1 MKKVLLGLALCA
13 FTFVACDET
22 NNGDENGDNGNGG
35 NGGNGGGNTTAIVDN
50 TISGTLKRVI
60 DNYDGRYF
68 DGDVTD
74 EIDEIRG
81 FVYNEDT
88 DEDVPAGSSPVSNGR
103 FSIKLDASKL
113 GGLEDIT
120 HEMPEALTISDRNA
134 KWGSLELEG
143 FKGGYCEGWVR
154 IYPANL
160 SEEMDFNLMYI
171 DRDVTISG
179 SYVMNNRDD
188 EDPGHRNHDRGY
200 IEPVEFE
207 KRNTKSDDEFRVSV
221 NMNLKKGWN
230 LIVFNMSGE
239 NNGTVTTNNTFTN
252 IVWGVRFDEPVTN
265 NDPDIQYP
273 DERKWNDD
281 RREDSYGKSNRT
293 KTFKS
298 IWR

>member
-22 NNGDENGDNGNGG
+22 NNGDENGDN
-35 NGGNGGGNTTAIVDN
+35 GNGGGNTTAIVDN

-68 DGDVTD
+68 DGDVTN
-74 EIDEIRG
+74 EIDEVRG

-120 HEMPEALTISDRNA
+120 HEMPETLTISDRNA
-134 KWGSLELEG
+134 KWGNLWLEG
-143 FKGGYCEGWVR
+143 FKDGYYEGMIR
-154 IYPANL
+154 MYPANL
-160 SEEMDFNLMYI
+160 SEEMDFNLMYV

-179 SYVMNNRDD
+179 SYVMDNRNDD
-188 EDPGHRNHDRGY
+188 EPEHRNDDGRY
-200 IEPVEFE
+200 DKPAEFE
-207 KRNTKSDDEFRVSV
+207 KRNTKSDDEFRVST

-230 LIVFNMSGE
+230 VIEQRKVDA
-239 NNGTVTTNNTFTN
+239 NNGTMTTNNTFTN
-252 IVWGVRFDEPVTN
+252 IVWGIWDYEYPTN
-265 NDPDIQYP
+265 GEVVPN
-273 DERKWNDD
+273 EKK
-281 RREDSYGKSNRT
+281 EESFGKSIRT
-293 KTFKS
+293 KGLKT
-298 IWR
+298 IWSNSVR

>member
-22 NNGDENGDNGNGG
+22 NNGDENGDNG

-88 DEDVPAGSSPVSNGR
+88 DEDVLAGSSPVSNGR

-120 HEMPEALTISDRNA
+120 HEMPETLTISDRNA
-134 KWGSLELEG
+134 KWGNLELEG
-143 FKGGYCEGWVR
+143 FKGGYYETEIN

-160 SEEMDFNLMYI
+160 SERIEYNLMYV

-179 SYVMNNRDD
+179 SYVMDNRNDD
-188 EDPGHRNHDRGY
+188 EPEHRNDDGRY
-200 IEPVEFE
+200 DKPAEFE
-207 KRNTKSDDEFRVSV
+207 KRNTKSDDEFRVST

-230 LIVFNMSGE
+230 VIVFNMSGE
-239 NNGTVTTNNTFTN
+239 NSGTVTANNTFTN
-252 IVWGVRFDEPVTN
+252 IVWGIRVWADAGGG
-265 NDPDIQYP
+265 YP